1 MEIILKIQR
10 CFIMYFFKKSKSIIA
25 FLALIFLIS
34 LPIISEE
41 TNQNMLSTSAEST
54 QSEKT
59 AVVFDLGNVLVTTD
73 KKVALN
79 AIGLWKIVK
88 YCKSPER
95 IPPILYD
102 LLNKIR
108 GQRIN
113 NVVNDPYGNCLPD
126 IFCEALTGKRDEH
139 QCLSEVLTGIENNK
153 HHFSSKTE
161 RKIAKVMAKF
171 MFDPQ
176 TLCDLQLI
184 NRDALDLLRTCVNRG
199 HEVFIFSNFSPQA
212 FNLIK
217 NKFPEIF
224 NLVPAEHLIVSG
236 NIGHAKPHPTAYQI
250 LVEKLTAAGVKV
262 DPAHVFFIDDQKENV
277 DPVRAHGITGL
288 VYDENNHKQTHQL
301 LAAHRII

>member
-1 MEIILKIQR
+1 MS
-10 CFIMYFFKKSKSIIA
+10 FFKKPKTIII
-25 FLALIFLIS
+25 FLSLVFLIS
-34 LPIISEE
+34 LPIASEE
-41 TNQNMLSTSAEST
+41 TDPGALTTSATSA
-54 QSEKT
+54 QPEKT
-59 AVVFDLGNVLVTTD
+59 AVVFDLGNVLITTS
-73 KKVALN
+73 KKAAFD

-113 NVVNDPYGNCLPD
+113 NVINDPYGNCLPD

-176 TLCDLQLI
+176 TLCNLQLI

-236 NIGHAKPHPTAYQI
+236 TIGHAKPHPTAYQI

-277 DPVRAHGITGL
+277 EPVKAHGITGL
-288 VYDENNHKQTHQL
+288 VYDENNHKQTHHEL
-301 LAAHRII
+301 VAHRII